1 MTAAAANGIPEIST
15 FMARRAVMGGVRS
28 GIKCSIYQHQA
39 LGLQTGAAAGAG
51 ALAAFGSGWLIPAAL
66 AYGVRYMGG
75 IITSPPSL
83 RAYRNILDD
92 TLPEQVRLA
101 NFVRLV
107 RLRPEE
113 WQEFDRELA
122 ES

>member
-1 MTAAAANGIPEIST
+1 
-15 FMARRAVMGGVRS
+15 
-28 GIKCSIYQHQA
+28 
-39 LGLQTGAAAGAG
+39 
-51 ALAAFGSGWLIPAAL
+51 
-66 AYGVRYMGG
+66 MGG

-122 ES
+122 EVETGQRYREQVGQSMAPARSALEIFGEAGKTSFRNWKRNGRRYNGYTRHIACDEHIR